1 VPIIRKLDSFTV
13 NQIAAGEVVERPAS
27 IVKELL
33 ENSIDADA
41 AAITAEIEEGGI
53 ALIRVTD
60 NGTGMDRE
68 DAETSFQ
75 RHATSKITAAED
87 LNSIHTLG
95 FRGEALASISSV
107 SQMEMITRQRGA
119 VSGYRIINHG
129 GRIQNASETGC
140 PEGTTILVRN
150 LFYNTPARLK
160 FLKSARSE
168 TAAVSELVGKLILAH
183 PEVSVKYISNGKI
196 VYHSSGNGSLL
207 SAVISVYGKETKDE
221 LVELDACLEE
231 SSFSVAG
238 YLGRPSLARTS
249 RAHQS
254 FFVNSRYIKSPLL
267 SQCIEEAAKDQTMI
281 NHFPWCVLSIQLPSQ
296 EIDVNVHPSKTEIR
310 FKKPETIYQS
320 LLGCLREAISGKPYI
335 PAVVMK
341 TGSPKVVQMDA
352 FTPAS
357 SVSPVTGSYNGSAV
371 SPVNTG
377 FAPSI
382 PAKTDQLREEPYTAE
397 EADKNGLMSDLSLA
411 GNVQLQKEIP
421 IQISEGAQTK
431 QVYIRN
437 AEPEKNIPD
446 ESMNPKEDDN
456 TINAYDFMKMNII
469 GSAFS
474 TFILAES
481 EKELY
486 IIDQHAAHE
495 RLIYERLKESV
506 KRQEVL
512 SQQLLP
518 PYVLEV
524 THDEYLAISDSLQ
537 NFLSIGFDMEPFG
550 GKSFLIRGVPILIK
564 EANIRELFHDLMDR
578 PEYKT
583 GNARLLLQQED
594 IILMS
599 CKKAVKAN
607 DKLSA
612 AEIRSLLRDMNQNR
626 IPFTCPHGRPILIS
640 MSRYELEKKF
650 KRIQ

>member
-1 VPIIRKLDSFTV
+1 MR
-13 NQIAAGEVVERPAS
+13 
-27 IVKELL
+27 
-33 ENSIDADA
+33 
-41 AAITAEIEEGGI
+41 
-53 ALIRVTD
+53 
-60 NGTGMDRE
+60 
-68 DAETSFQ
+68 
-75 RHATSKITAAED
+75 
-87 LNSIHTLG
+87 
-95 FRGEALASISSV
+95 
-107 SQMEMITRQRGA
+107 
-119 VSGYRIINHG
+119 
-129 GRIQNASETGC
+129 
-140 PEGTTILVRN
+140 
-150 LFYNTPARLK
+150 
-160 FLKSARSE
+160 
-168 TAAVSELVGKLILAH
+168 
-183 PEVSVKYISNGKI
+183 
-196 VYHSSGNGSLL
+196 
-207 SAVISVYGKETKDE
+207 
-221 LVELDACLEE
+221 
-231 SSFSVAG
+231 
-238 YLGRPSLARTS
+238 
-249 RAHQS
+249 
-254 FFVNSRYIKSPLL
+254 
-267 SQCIEEAAKDQTMI
+267 
-281 NHFPWCVLSIQLPSQ
+281 
-296 EIDVNVHPSKTEIR
+296 
-310 FKKPETIYQS
+310 
-320 LLGCLREAISGKPYI
+320 
-335 PAVVMK
+335 
-341 TGSPKVVQMDA
+341 
-352 FTPAS
+352 
-357 SVSPVTGSYNGSAV
+357 
-371 SPVNTG
+371 
-377 FAPSI
+377 
-382 PAKTDQLREEPYTAE
+382 
-397 EADKNGLMSDLSLA
+397 DLSLA

-437 AEPEKNIPD
+437 AEPEKNIPN